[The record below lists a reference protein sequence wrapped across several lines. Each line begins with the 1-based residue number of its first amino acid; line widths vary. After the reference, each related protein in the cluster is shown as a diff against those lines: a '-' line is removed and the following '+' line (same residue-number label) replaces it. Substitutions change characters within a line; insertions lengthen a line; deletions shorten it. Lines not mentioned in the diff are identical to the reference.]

1 VQYYHL
7 PLANECSGLNKS
19 ISGSPFHSSSSVL
32 QAHGKSNDV
41 YNICAFVLT
50 QLGESIPPESYS
62 LSMSPIIIKK
72 TFDAY
77 DAVDGEVWL
86 KREKTH
92 DKTLDMTLQFYRAI
106 GFASYF
112 SKSPQ
117 IVVYFAC
124 KAVQLSIKKGVCEHT
139 AIAILQFA
147 GVVITDSNAI
157 AC

>member
-1 VQYYHL
+1 M
-7 PLANECSGLNKS
+7 
-19 ISGSPFHSSSSVL
+19 
-32 QAHGKSNDV
+32 
-41 YNICAFVLT
+41 YNICASVLT
-50 QLGESIPPESYS
+50 QLGETIPPESYS
-62 LSMSPIIIKK
+62 RSMSPIIIKK

-86 KREKTH
+86 KREKTD

-117 IVVYFAC
+117 IVVYFVC
-124 KAVQLSIKKGVCEHT
+124 KAVQLSIKKGVCKYT